1 MPVCCDDEV
10 RFRQTAFA
18 KLVQQLPVVFRRVA
32 RINLE
37 IVSASVDIINKRL
50 VCSCVCVHAED
61 GICKLSHGYILSVN
75 RKNRL
80 HICCVSECLFPYD
93 KGMLDINENGVID
106 PEEEALGQLLA
117 EEAGKTN
124 NRKRHEK
131 LGGIASILFGI
142 LLVIM
147 IAALLFLSL

>member
-1 MPVCCDDEV
+1 
-10 RFRQTAFA
+10 
-18 KLVQQLPVVFRRVA
+18 
-32 RINLE
+32 
-37 IVSASVDIINKRL
+37 
-50 VCSCVCVHAED
+50 
-61 GICKLSHGYILSVN
+61 
-75 RKNRL
+75 
-80 HICCVSECLFPYD
+80 
-93 KGMLDINENGVID
+93 MLDINENGVID